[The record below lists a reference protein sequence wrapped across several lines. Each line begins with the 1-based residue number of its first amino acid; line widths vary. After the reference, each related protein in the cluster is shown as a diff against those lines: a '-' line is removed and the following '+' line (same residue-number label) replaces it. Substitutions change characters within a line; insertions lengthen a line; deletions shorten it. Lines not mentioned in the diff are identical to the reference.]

1 MLIEHQG
8 SVAACFALQHD
19 FKWFVLIG
27 GMPLLKSSTAGF
39 DVDLERL

>member
-1 MLIEHQG
+1 MLIEQSGLG
-8 SVAACFALQHD
+8 SRLFRLETD